1 MDQEL
6 QQIFT
11 SSPFIITVF
20 DKEMR
25 VLRLNPAM
33 ETLVGFKSEEA
44 RGRHCYDCWGQYATD
59 DTRHGIERIC
69 DVCQVASA
77 LRDGEKHSYEKRIGD
92 TIFEIVTCP
101 VRDLNGRIIGAM
113 EVGVDITERSRAT
126 QSLRESE
133 NRYRSLFES
142 SPNIICVADFSGI
155 KKYLADLARRGVK
168 DYEAFFRA
176 NPQEVPACLLQLQ
189 ILEVNQVALSL
200 FGAASQQEFIH
211 RLFTIIGPETI
222 PSTIGG
228 ICAMGRGEPSHENEI
243 IFYHL
248 QGAKIYGIF
257 RWSVAPGY
265 EVGYERVILSFT
277 DITERKNAEDKL
289 AQHREQLQKLSSRL
303 IETEEIE
310 RRHIARQLHDQIGQ
324 QLTALGINLHILG
337 QSVPPEQ
344 HQRIDD
350 SLELIAAMTGQVR
363 DIMADIRPPVLDD
376 YGLRAALRWYGSVFT
391 KRTGVE
397 VIVLA
402 KVPRLSANLEMAL
415 FRITQE
421 ALNNVIKHSQAT
433 EVEIYC
439 AMDDNLLSLSIH
451 DNGCGIQGMDEDML
465 PESQT
470 WGLLS
475 MRERIESFGG
485 RLIVASRPGNG
496 TVITVEV
503 QI

>member
-1 MDQEL
+1 MDKEL

-11 SSPFIITVF
+11 SAPFIITVV
-20 DKEMR
+20 DREMR

-33 ETLVGFKSEEA
+33 EALVGFKSEEA
-44 RGRHCYDCWGQYATD
+44 RGRHCYDCWGQYARD

-69 DVCQVASA
+69 DVCKVASA
-77 LRDGEKHSYEKRIGD
+77 LLDGERYSYERKVGD
-92 TIFEIVTCP
+92 KIFEIVTSP
-101 VRDLNGRIIGAM
+101 VRDLKGRIIGAM
-113 EVGVDITERSRAT
+113 EVGADITERSHAT

-133 NRYRSLFES
+133 KRYRALFES
-142 SPNIICVADFSGI
+142 SPNIIGVADFSGM
-155 KKYLADLARRGVK
+155 KKYLADLSRQGVK
-168 DYEAFFRA
+168 DYEAFFRT
-176 NPQEVPACLLQLQ
+176 NPQEVTACLSQLQ
-189 ILEVNQVALSL
+189 ISEINQVTLNL

-211 RLFTIIGPETI
+211 GLFTIIGPETI

-228 ICAMGRGEPSHENEI
+228 ICAMGRGETSHENEK

-265 EVGYERVILSFT
+265 EAGYERVILSFT

-289 AQHREQLQKLSSRL
+289 AQHREQLQQLSSRL

-324 QLTALGINLHILG
+324 QLTALGLNLHILG

-344 HQRIDD
+344 RRRIDD
-350 SLELIAAMTGQVR
+350 SLELIATMTGQIR
-363 DIMADIRPPVLDD
+363 DIMADLRPPVLDD

-391 KRTGVE
+391 KRTGVA
-397 VIVLA
+397 VIVVA
-402 KVPRLSANLEMAL
+402 RIPRLPANLEIAL

-421 ALNNVIKHSQAT
+421 ALNNVIKHAQAT
-433 EVEIYC
+433 EVKIHC
-439 AMDDNLLSLSIH
+439 AMDDNLLSLAIH
-451 DNGCGIQGMDEDML
+451 DNGCGIQGMDENIL
-465 PESQT
+465 PGSQT

-475 MRERIESFGG
+475 MQERIESFGG
-485 RLIVASRPGNG
+485 RLIMASRPGSG